1 MSHHSARLLR
11 CSTIGVILTSI
22 AVALPLSAQRGRAGT
37 DSALRADYRDLGE
50 LLSKLPTVTPP
61 PLDEAHALW
70 LGALPLSCLDRLQP
84 RPGRGG
90 AARGAANLASDSSNR
105 IARRDSNSA
114 DSAGRGSGRGGR
126 GAGAANN
133 GAGYFWVATYS
144 LVPDH
149 D

>member
-50 LLSKLPTVTPP
+50 LLSKLPAVTPP
-61 PLDEAHALW
+61 PFDEAHALW

-90 AARGAANLASDSSNR
+90 AARGAVIAFNPTADSSSRVARPDTNASAAATGGVDVGGIR
-105 IARRDSNSA
+105 PSNAARRI
-114 DSAGRGSGRGGR
+114 GGR
-126 GAGAANN
+126 WTTVVGM
-133 GAGYFWVATYS
+133 
-144 LVPDH
+144 VP
-149 D
+149 